1 MALSLQQN
9 SSAAREGPGEI
20 LQLPGV
26 ISILHLQMQRL
37 IQTLYSVSVTPNVL
51 VLQVFIATYT
61 APIIAFVAQHLTT
74 ECIVIPFPW
83 MWN

>member
-1 MALSLQQN
+1 MALSLQEN
-9 SSAAREGPGEI
+9 SSAVREVPGEI

-26 ISILHLQMQRL
+26 ISNFHLQMQRL
-37 IQTLYSVSVTPNVL
+37 IQTLYSVSVIPNVL

-61 APIIAFVAQHLTT
+61 APIIAFLAQHLTT